1 MRNFRRGIFVIA
13 LITLAFAFSGC
24 EKKKVEQVGE
34 LTPPQQKERVTSPD
48 VSDTAPKVGELN
60 MPGTDVIAQADR
72 RPGEGLTGD
81 AADFEENDIYFD
93 YDSFSI
99 KPEDRKILA
108 EKASYLNAHPDARV
122 RIEGHCDERGTTE
135 YNMAL
140 GERRAKA
147 AQEYLVFLGISPDRI
162 SVISYG
168 EEKPVDPGH
177 SEDAWTQNRRDH
189 FVLVR

>member
-1 MRNFRRGIFVIA
+1 
-13 LITLAFAFSGC
+13 

-34 LTPPQQKERVTSPD
+34 VTPPQQKESVTSPD
-48 VSDTAPKVGELN
+48 VTDTTPKVGELN
-60 MPGTDVIAQADR
+60 MPKTDVVAQADR
-72 RPGEGLTGD
+72 QPGEGLTGE
-81 AADFEENDIYFD
+81 AAAFEQKDIYFD

-108 EKASYLNAHPDARV
+108 EKASYLNANPDAKV

-147 AQEYLVFLGISPDRI
+147 AQEYLVFLGISTDRI
-162 SVISYG
+162 TVISYG
-168 EEKPVDPGH
+168 EEKPVDPGQ
-177 SEDAWTQNRRDH
+177 SEEAWSKNRRDH
-189 FVLVR
+189 FVLVK